1 MQFNSEY
8 VLTMSLSSFF
18 QFFVPKETKFYPL
31 YQKQAEY
38 IDKASQLLRQMLIE
52 SDLERLET
60 LKKDIKTCET
70 EGDEVL
76 RDFYSQLFATVLT
89 PFDRD
94 DVHELAEMMDTF
106 LDRIDDSANIIL
118 TRRFLA
124 VDEDLT
130 TMADNIMFAA
140 QNLCNIIA
148 DLPEMYDKRKEIMRL
163 CQEIKTLENEN
174 DVLYGSYINKLFQQ
188 NYNLTEI
195 IKRKDLVQVLENT
208 TNSVKYI
215 SDKVRSIISKL

>member
-1 MQFNSEY
+1 
-8 VLTMSLSSFF
+8 MSLNSFF

-31 YQKQAEY
+31 YQQQAAY
-38 IDKASQLLRQMLIE
+38 IDKAATLLRQMLVE
-52 SDLERLET
+52 TDLDQLEA
-60 LKKDIKTCET
+60 LRKHIKSCET
-70 EGDEVL
+70 EGDQVL

-140 QNLCNIIA
+140 ENLSTIIT
-148 DLPEMYDKRKEIMRL
+148 DMPKMLDNRKEITRL
-163 CQEIKTLENEN
+163 CQEIKTLENES
-174 DVLYGSYINKLFQQ
+174 DVLYGSYISKLF
-188 NYNLTEI
+188 NNGYSLTEI

-215 SDKVRSIISKL
+215 SDKVRSIVSKL

>member
-1 MQFNSEY
+1 
-8 VLTMSLSSFF
+8 MSLNSFF

-31 YQKQAEY
+31 YQQQAAY
-38 IDKASQLLRQMLIE
+38 IDKAATLLRQMLVE
-52 SDLERLET
+52 TDLDQLEA
-60 LKKDIKTCET
+60 LRKHIKSCET
-70 EGDEVL
+70 EGDQVL

-140 QNLCNIIA
+140 ENLSTIIA
-148 DLPEMYDKRKEIMRL
+148 DMPNMLDNRKEINRL
-163 CQEIKTLENEN
+163 CQEIKTLENES
-174 DVLYGSYINKLFQQ
+174 DVLYGSYISKLF
-188 NYNLTEI
+188 NNGYTLTEI

-215 SDKVRSIISKL
+215 SDKIRSIISKL

>member
-1 MQFNSEY
+1 
-8 VLTMSLSSFF
+8 MSLNSFF
-18 QFFVPKETKFYPL
+18 QFFVPKEKKFYPL
-31 YQKQAEY
+31 YQQQAAY
-38 IDKASQLLRQMLIE
+38 IDKAATLLRQML
-52 SDLERLET
+52 LET
-60 LKKDIKTCET
+60 DLDQLEALRKDIKVCET
-70 EGDEVL
+70 EGDKVL

-106 LDRIDDSANIIL
+106 LDRIDDSANIVL

-124 VDEDLT
+124 VDEDLN

-140 QNLCNIIA
+140 ENLSAIFR
-148 DLPEMYDKRKEIMRL
+148 DLEFIDTERGKEMVRL
-163 CQEIKTLENEN
+163 CHEIKTLEHDN
-174 DVLYGSYINKLFQQ
+174 DELYGNYISKLFD
-188 NYNLTEI
+188 NGYSLTEI

-215 SDKVRSIISKL
+215 SDKIRSILSKM

>member
-1 MQFNSEY
+1 
-8 VLTMSLSSFF
+8 MSLNSFF

-31 YQKQAEY
+31 YQQQAAY
-38 IDKASQLLRQMLIE
+38 IDKAATLLRQMLVE
-52 SDLERLET
+52 TDLDQLEA
-60 LKKDIKTCET
+60 LRKHIKTCET
-70 EGDEVL
+70 EGDQVL

-140 QNLCNIIA
+140 ENLSTIIT
-148 DLPEMYDKRKEIMRL
+148 DMPKMLDNRKEITRL
-163 CQEIKTLENEN
+163 CQEIKTLENES
-174 DVLYGSYINKLFQQ
+174 DVLYGSYISKLF
-188 NYNLTEI
+188 NNGYSLTEI

-215 SDKVRSIISKL
+215 SDKVRSIVSKL

>member
-1 MQFNSEY
+1 
-8 VLTMSLSSFF
+8 MSLNSFF

-31 YQKQAEY
+31 YQQQAAY
-38 IDKASQLLRQMLIE
+38 IDKAATLLRQMLVE
-52 SDLERLET
+52 TDLDQLEA
-60 LKKDIKTCET
+60 LRKHIKSCET
-70 EGDEVL
+70 EGDQVL

-124 VDEDLT
+124 VDEGLT

-140 QNLCNIIA
+140 ENLSTIIA
-148 DLPEMYDKRKEIMRL
+148 DMPNMLDNRKEINRL
-163 CQEIKTLENEN
+163 CQEIKTLENES
-174 DVLYGSYINKLFQQ
+174 DVLYGSYISKLF
-188 NYNLTEI
+188 NNGYTLTEI

-215 SDKVRSIISKL
+215 SDKIRSIISKL

>member
-1 MQFNSEY
+1 
-8 VLTMSLSSFF
+8 MSLNSFF

-31 YQKQAEY
+31 YQQQAAY
-38 IDKASQLLRQMLIE
+38 IDKAATLLRQML
-52 SDLERLET
+52 LET
-60 LKKDIKTCET
+60 NLEQLEALRKDIKNCET
-70 EGDEVL
+70 EGDKVL

-106 LDRIDDSANIIL
+106 LDRLDDSANIIL

-130 TMADNIMFAA
+130 TMADNIMFASE
-140 QNLCNIIA
+140 NLCNIIK
-148 DLPEMYDKRKEIMRL
+148 DLPVMYDKRKEIGRL

-174 DVLYGSYINKLFQQ
+174 DVLYGSYISKLFQQ
-188 NYNLTEI
+188 DHSLTEI

-208 TNSVKYI
+208 TNSAKYI
-215 SDKVRSIISKL
+215 SDKVRSIISNL

>member
-1 MQFNSEY
+1 
-8 VLTMSLSSFF
+8 MSLNSFF

-31 YQKQAEY
+31 YQQQAAY
-38 IDKASQLLRQMLIE
+38 IDKAATLLRQMLVE
-52 SDLERLET
+52 TDLDQLEA
-60 LKKDIKTCET
+60 LRKHIKSCET
-70 EGDEVL
+70 EGDQVL

-140 QNLCNIIA
+140 ENLSTIIA
-148 DLPEMYDKRKEIMRL
+148 DMPNMLDNRKEINRL
-163 CQEIKTLENEN
+163 CQEIKTLENES
-174 DVLYGSYINKLFQQ
+174 DVLYGSYISKLF
-188 NYNLTEI
+188 NNGYTLTEI
-195 IKRKDLVQVLENT
+195 IKRKDLVQVP
-208 TNSVKYI
+208 NSVKYI
-215 SDKVRSIISKL
+215 SDKVRSIVSKM

>member
-1 MQFNSEY
+1 
-8 VLTMSLSSFF
+8 MSLNSFF
-18 QFFVPKETKFYPL
+18 QFFVPKETKFFPL

-38 IDKASQLLRQMLIE
+38 IDKAAKLLRKMLTE
-52 SDLERLET
+52 TDLQQLEA
-60 LKKDIKTCET
+60 LKKDIKSCET
-70 EGDEVL
+70 EGDQVL

-89 PFDRD
+89 PFERE

-106 LDRIDDSANIIL
+106 LDHIDDTANIIL
-118 TRRFLA
+118 TRRFTD

-140 QNLCNIIA
+140 ENLSNIIA
-148 DLPEMYDKRKEIMRL
+148 DLPKMYDKRKEITRL
-163 CQEIKTLENEN
+163 CHEIKSLENEN
-174 DVLYGSYINKLFQQ
+174 DSLYGSYISKLFQQ
-188 NYNLTEI
+188 DYSLTEI

-215 SDKVRSIISKL
+215 SDKIRSIISKL

>member
-1 MQFNSEY
+1 
-8 VLTMSLSSFF
+8 MSLNSFF
-18 QFFVPKETKFYPL
+18 QFFVPKEKKFYPL

-38 IDKASQLLRQMLIE
+38 IEKASKLLRQMLVE
-52 SDLERLET
+52 TDLERLEN
-60 LKKDIKTCET
+60 LRKEIKACET
-70 EGDEVL
+70 DGDDVL
-76 RDFYSQLFATVLT
+76 RDFYSQLFSTVLT
-89 PFDRD
+89 PFDRE

-106 LDRIDDSANIIL
+106 LDRIDDSANIVL

-130 TMADNIMFAA
+130 RMAENIMFAA
-140 QNLCNIIA
+140 ENLSGIIR
-148 DLPEMYDKRKEIMRL
+148 DMPEMYDKRKEITRL
-163 CQEIKTLENEN
+163 CQEIKTLENES
-174 DVLYGSYINKLFQQ
+174 DVLYGNYISKLFQQ
-188 NYNLTEI
+188 NYSLTEI

>member
-1 MQFNSEY
+1 
-8 VLTMSLSSFF
+8 MSLNSFF

-31 YQKQAEY
+31 YQQQAAY
-38 IDKASQLLRQMLIE
+38 IDKAATLLRQMLME
-52 SDLERLET
+52 TDLDQLEA
-60 LKKDIKTCET
+60 LRKDIKVCET
-70 EGDEVL
+70 EGDQVL

-140 QNLCNIIA
+140 QNLSNIII
-148 DLPEMYDKRKEIMRL
+148 DMPQMLDNRKEITRL
-163 CQEIKTLENEN
+163 CQEIKTLENES
-174 DVLYGSYINKLFQQ
+174 DVLYGSYISKLFQQ
-188 NYNLTEI
+188 DYSLTEI

-215 SDKVRSIISKL
+215 SDKIRSIISKL

>member
-1 MQFNSEY
+1 
-8 VLTMSLSSFF
+8 MSLNSFF

-31 YQKQAEY
+31 YQQQAAY
-38 IDKASQLLRQMLIE
+38 IDKAATLLRQMLVE
-52 SDLERLET
+52 TNLDQLEALR
-60 LKKDIKTCET
+60 KHIKTCET
-70 EGDEVL
+70 EGDQVL

-140 QNLCNIIA
+140 ENLNTIIA
-148 DLPEMYDKRKEIMRL
+148 DMPKMLDNRKEITRL
-163 CQEIKTLENEN
+163 CQEIKTLENES
-174 DVLYGSYINKLFQQ
+174 DVLYGSYISKLF
-188 NYNLTEI
+188 NNGYTLTEI

-215 SDKVRSIISKL
+215 SDKVRSIVSKL

>member
-1 MQFNSEY
+1 
-8 VLTMSLSSFF
+8 MSLNSFF

-31 YQKQAEY
+31 YQQQATY
-38 IDKASQLLRQMLIE
+38 IDKAATLLRQMLME
-52 SDLERLET
+52 TDLDQLEA
-60 LKKDIKTCET
+60 LRKDIKVCET
-70 EGDEVL
+70 EGDQVL

-106 LDRIDDSANIIL
+106 LDHIDDSANIIL

-140 QNLCNIIA
+140 QNLSNIIV
-148 DLPEMYDKRKEIMRL
+148 DMPQMLDKRKEINRL
-163 CQEIKTLENEN
+163 CQEIKTLENES
-174 DVLYGSYINKLFQQ
+174 DVLYGSYISKLFQQ
-188 NYNLTEI
+188 NYSLTEI

-215 SDKVRSIISKL
+215 SDKIRSIISKL

>member
-1 MQFNSEY
+1 
-8 VLTMSLSSFF
+8 MSLNSFF

-31 YQKQAEY
+31 YQQQAAY
-38 IDKASQLLRQMLIE
+38 IDKAATLLRQMLVE
-52 SDLERLET
+52 TDLDQLEA
-60 LKKDIKTCET
+60 LRKHIKSCET
-70 EGDEVL
+70 EGDQVL

-106 LDRIDDSANIIL
+106 LDRIDDSANIIF

-140 QNLCNIIA
+140 ENLSTIIA
-148 DLPEMYDKRKEIMRL
+148 DMPNMLDNRKEINRL
-163 CQEIKTLENEN
+163 CQEIKTLENES
-174 DVLYGSYINKLFQQ
+174 DVLYGSYISKLF
-188 NYNLTEI
+188 NNGYTLTEI

-215 SDKVRSIISKL
+215 SDKIRSIISKM